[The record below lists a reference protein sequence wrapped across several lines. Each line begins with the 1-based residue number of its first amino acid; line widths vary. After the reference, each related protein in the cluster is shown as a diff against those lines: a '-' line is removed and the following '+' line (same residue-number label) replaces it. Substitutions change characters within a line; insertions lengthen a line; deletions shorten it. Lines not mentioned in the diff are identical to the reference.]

1 MTPSLS
7 PAQTFSSHT
16 SGSTTLISPSPCSSS
31 SPTYT
36 FHWICPVP
44 SCHTCPTRSRPATLA
59 PEGQFD
65 NYEDM
70 QQLAHEYEHEEMGS
84 VTLTCNTGCRARQV
98 CMSTAAK
105 VQSEQT
111 GRFEWAYVAARC
123 GTCGREAGRNGT
135 LVEIL
140 RM

>member
-65 NYEDM
+65 NYDDM
-70 QQLAHEYEHEEMGS
+70 QQLAHELRDVDVQHGVSGAAGVYEYGGESAVGADGA
-84 VTLTCNTGCRARQV
+84 V
-98 CMSTAAK
+98 
-105 VQSEQT
+105 
-111 GRFEWAYVAARC
+111 
-123 GTCGREAGRNGT
+123 
-135 LVEIL
+135 
-140 RM
+140 